1 MRYKG
6 TPPGKDYMPVAP
18 VRRVVKAELE
28 RRQGLEQR
36 RDQMETL
43 AEAPV
48 GAVTSIVIDIFGHDP
63 KEIARG
69 SRYIY
74 SVLNENTWIPFD
86 RADQIL
92 TRLGFAELWHSD
104 PELRKHYFSDVVAQA
119 DEREQRLGRIPRSK
133 PVAA

>member
-1 MRYKG
+1 MPPKG
-6 TPPGKDYMPVAP
+6 MPPGKDHMPVAP

-28 RRQGLEQR
+28 RRQGLEER
-36 RDQMETL
+36 RDKMESL
-43 AEAPV
+43 ADSSV

-63 KEIARG
+63 KEISRG

-74 SVLNENTWIPFD
+74 AVLNEKTWIPFD

-104 PELRKHYFSDVVAQA
+104 PELRKHYFSDVVANA
-119 DEREQRLGRIPRSK
+119 DEREEHLRRRSK
-133 PVAA
+133 LVAA